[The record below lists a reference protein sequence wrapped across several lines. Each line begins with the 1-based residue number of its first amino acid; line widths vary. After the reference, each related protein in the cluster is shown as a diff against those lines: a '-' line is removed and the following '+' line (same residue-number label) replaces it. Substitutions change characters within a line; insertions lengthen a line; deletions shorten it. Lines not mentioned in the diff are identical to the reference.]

1 MTVEQDLNDDITT
14 YVELIKNGD
23 DILNIVIEGKD
34 DKLVYDEFEEIYGL
48 SQPLVTVLP
57 VQGRN
62 TVLGIFRQLKD
73 TPHLRKTIFIV
84 DQDLWIF
91 TGKDS
96 IYNHDHIICTHGYSF
111 ENDVFIDGELQLDM
125 VKKNPD
131 SLSEKLPKLLKWYAL
146 EVARIKS
153 GVETKKLSLDINELF
168 NSVDKYTN
176 PEEGEQ
182 FPNEIF
188 TMLQT
193 QYPQLLRGKTL
204 LKFFVNIM
212 NDREHCNNNTYST
225 IATIENVCKHKGIH
239 LNRIFS
245 EVDDLYKKLTA

>member
-1 MTVEQDLNDDITT
+1 MKMDKDNDD
-14 YVELIKNGD
+14 V
-23 DILNIVIEGKD
+23 DIIGIAEQIIDSDLFSIVIEGKD
-34 DKLVYDEFEEIYGL
+34 DKLVYDEFEDFFGL
-48 SQPLVTVLP
+48 HEPIVSVLE
-57 VQGRN
+57 VHGRN
-62 TVLGIFRQLKD
+62 NALEIFKILKD
-73 TPHLRKTIFIV
+73 TPAINKVVFIV
-84 DQDLWIF
+84 DQDQWVIK
-91 TGKDS
+91 GRES
-96 IYNHDHIICTHGYSF
+96 IYNHPHIICTHGYSF
-111 ENDVFIDGELQLDM
+111 ENDVFIDGNLQDDM
-125 VKKNPD
+125 ISKNPEI
-131 SLSEKLPKLLKWYAL
+131 LSEKLPILLKWYAL

-182 FPNEIF
+182 FPDEIF
-188 TMLQT
+188 TMLQL

-225 IATIENVCKHKGIH
+225 IATIENVCKHKGTH

-245 EVDDLYKKLTA
+245 EVDNLYKKLTA